1 MVALALTAASAGLAA
16 SRPKTAPAAKNL
28 WNIGTLRAPLIC
40 SARNATQAICQT
52 NSRLGG
58 QHRRCYAPAMHLP
71 PLPEWAPHEA
81 VWIGFPSDPELW
93 LGDLKPA
100 EREVAAFAQAV
111 HAGGKGEQVWMVAAH
126 EGAAESARELCPFA
140 QVIVEPFG
148 DIWLRDTGPIVL
160 GSGKDRRA
168 QGFGFNGWGGKYDLE
183 GDQDVGERLAR
194 RAGLPF
200 AKADWVLEGGAIDG
214 DGSGTVL
221 TTEQCLL
228 NPNRNSL
235 TREEVEQ
242 RLLDDLGFERVVWFG
257 SGLLN
262 DHTDGH
268 IDNLARFI
276 APGRV
281 AIPNRD
287 PDDPND
293 AVYRDAA
300 RRLRETRLDVVTLP
314 TPGRVADED
323 GDVIPA
329 SYMNFYIG
337 NAVVVVPQYGAA
349 NDRAAVD
356 VVQALF
362 PDRVAIGIRADHILT
377 GGGSF
382 HCISQQVPA

>member
-1 MVALALTAASAGLAA
+1 M
-16 SRPKTAPAAKNL
+16 N
-28 WNIGTLRAPLIC
+28 
-40 SARNATQAICQT
+40 
-52 NSRLGG
+52 
-58 QHRRCYAPAMHLP
+58 LP
-71 PLPEWAPHEA
+71 PPPEWAPHEA

-100 EREVAAFAQAV
+100 EREVAAFAEAV
-111 HAGGKGEQVWMVAAH
+111 HAGGKGEKVRLVAAH
-126 EGAAESARELCPFA
+126 EGAAETARALAPFA
-140 QVIVEPFG
+140 NVIVEPFG

-160 GSGKDRRA
+160 GSGKRQRA
-168 QGFGFNGWGGKYDLE
+168 QGFGFNGWGGKYELD
-183 GDQDVGERLAR
+183 GDEDIGERLAR
-194 RAGLPF
+194 SAGLPF

-214 DGSGTVL
+214 DGSGTAI

-235 TREEVEQ
+235 SRDEVEQ
-242 RLLDDLGFERVVWFG
+242 RLHRDLNIERVVWLG

-268 IDNLARFI
+268 VDNLARFV

-281 AIPNRD
+281 AIPTAAK
-287 PDDPND
+287 DDPNG
-293 AVYRDAA
+293 AAYKDAA
-300 RRLRETRLDVVTLP
+300 RRLRATKLDVVTLP
-314 TPGRVADED
+314 SPGRVTDED
-323 GDVIPA
+323 GDIIPA

-337 NAVVVVPQYGAA
+337 NAAVVVPQYGAA
-349 NDRAAVD
+349 NDQAAVD

-362 PDRVAIGIRADHILT
+362 PDRVAIGLRADHILT

>member
-1 MVALALTAASAGLAA
+1 MGMTRS
-16 SRPKTAPAAKNL
+16 
-28 WNIGTLRAPLIC
+28 
-40 SARNATQAICQT
+40 
-52 NSRLGG
+52 
-58 QHRRCYAPAMHLP
+58 P
-71 PLPEWAPHEA
+71 PLPEWAPHES

-100 EREVAAFAQAV
+100 EREVAAFAEAV
-111 HAGGKGEQVWMVAAH
+111 HAGGRGEKVRLVAAH
-126 EGAAESARELCPFA
+126 ESVAESALKLAPFA
-140 QVIVEPFG
+140 DVITEPFG

-160 GSGKDRRA
+160 GSGQNRRA
-168 QGFGFNGWGGKYDLE
+168 QAFGFNGWGGKYDLP

-194 RAGLPF
+194 NAGLSF
-200 AKADWVLEGGAIDG
+200 AKSDWILEGGAIDG
-214 DGSGTVL
+214 DGSGTVI

-228 NPNRNSL
+228 NPNRNTLS
-235 TREEVEQ
+235 REETEE
-242 RLLDDLGFERVVWFG
+242 RLSEDLGFERVVWLG

-268 IDNLARFI
+268 VDNLARFV

-281 AIPNRD
+281 AIPN
-287 PDDPND
+287 PSKDDPNE

-300 RRLRETRLDVVTLP
+300 RRLRSTNLDLVTLP
-314 TPGRVADED
+314 SPGRVLGED

-337 NAVVVVPQYGAA
+337 NAAVVVPQYGVP
-349 NDRAAVD
+349 NDRAAVE

-362 PDRVAIGIRADHILT
+362 PDRVAIGLRADHILT

-382 HCISQQVPA
+382 HCISQQVPE